1 MENSV
6 PIEISKQVSQACDVI
21 NRHLAS
27 TLRAI
32 HLYGSAIDGGLK
44 PYSDIDL
51 LVTIGSELVETT
63 RRAFMFDLL
72 EISAPPGKSEI
83 FRALEVTVVV
93 QDEVLP
99 WRYPV
104 RRELQF
110 GDWLRKEIL
119 EGNIESAVID
129 ADLAILLTK
138 ARQHSLPLLGPPAE
152 EFFDQVPKSDFFR
165 ALADTLKQWESPSD
179 WAGDER
185 NVVLTFA
192 RIWYSVV
199 TGEIAPKDVAADW
212 SIERLPVEYQS
223 ILYEARQAYLGN
235 GEDHLASHSEQTTDS
250 MLFMKS
256 QIVEIL
262 NADSND
268 V

>member
-6 PIEISKQVSQACDVI
+6 PVEISNQVSQACHVI
-21 NRHLAS
+21 SRHLAS

-44 PYSDIDL
+44 PFSDIDL
-51 LVTIGSELVETT
+51 LVTIDSRLDDTT
-63 RRAFMFDLL
+63 RQAFMRDLL
-72 EISAPPGKSEI
+72 GISVPPGTSKI
-83 FRALEVTVVV
+83 FRSLEVTVVV
-93 QDEVLP
+93 QNEVLP

-110 GDWLRKEIL
+110 GDWLRKDIL
-119 EGNIESAVID
+119 AGIFESAVID
-129 ADLAILLTK
+129 ADLAILLTQ
-138 ARQHSLPLLGPPAE
+138 ARQHNLPLLGPPAE
-152 EFFDQVPKSDFFR
+152 EFFDQVPKADFFR
-165 ALADTLKQWESPSD
+165 ALSDTLKQWESPSD

-199 TGEIAPKDVAADW
+199 TGKIVPKDVAADW
-212 SIERLPVEYQS
+212 SMELLPIEYQS
-223 ILYEARQAYLGN
+223 ILSEARQAYLGS
-235 GEDHLASHSEQTTDS
+235 GDDHLASQSDQTAES
-250 MLFMKS
+250 ILFMKS

-262 NADSND
+262 DNKSSDI
-268 V
+268 

>member
-1 MENSV
+1 MVNSV

-21 NRHLAS
+21 NRHLES

-32 HLYGSAIDGGLK
+32 YLYGSAVDGGLK

-51 LVTIGSELVETT
+51 LVTIGSKLDETT
-63 RRAFMFDLL
+63 RQAFMLDLL
-72 EISAPPGKSEI
+72 EISMPPGKSEI

-93 QDEVLP
+93 QNEVLP

-104 RRELQF
+104 NRELQF

-119 EGNIESAVID
+119 EGSIESAVID

-138 ARQHSLPLLGPPAE
+138 ARQYSIPLLGPPAE
-152 EFFDQVPKSDFFR
+152 EFFDQVPKADFFR
-165 ALADTLKQWESPSD
+165 ALSDTLEQWESPSD

-185 NVVLTFA
+185 NVILTFA

-199 TGEIAPKDVAADW
+199 TGKIAPKDVAADW
-212 SIERLPVEYQS
+212 SIKRLPVEYQS
-223 ILYEARQAYLGN
+223 VLIGARQAYLGN
-235 GEDHLASHSEQTTDS
+235 GEDRLASRSEQTEES
-250 MLFMKS
+250 ILFMKS
-256 QIVEIL
+256 QI
-262 NADSND
+262 ADLLKANSND